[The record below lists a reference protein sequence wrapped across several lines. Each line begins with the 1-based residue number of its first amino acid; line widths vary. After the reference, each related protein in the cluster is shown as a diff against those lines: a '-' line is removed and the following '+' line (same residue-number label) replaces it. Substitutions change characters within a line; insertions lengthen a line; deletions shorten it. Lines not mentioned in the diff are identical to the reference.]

1 VCGGGGS
8 QVKLP
13 CAITNTRLCFGNND
27 DLFDY
32 QKSWGL
38 ELGKKKGTG
47 TVGKRAGKNFRKLG
61 L

>member
-1 VCGGGGS
+1 M
-8 QVKLP
+8 KLP